1 MRSIQGLLTTLLS
14 GEDREATREED
25 IAQARRDLDEAL
37 ASLRLARASWASG
50 HTIDAEA
57 LRRALDMAER
67 QLDAARM
74 RLHRA
79 LSRGK

>member
-1 MRSIQGLLTTLLS
+1 MRSFQGLLTLLA
-14 GEDREATREED
+14 GEDRESTRDEE

-37 ASLRLARASWASG
+37 ASLRLARASWTSA
-50 HTIDAEA
+50 HTIDPDA

-79 LSRGK
+79 LTRGK

>member
-1 MRSIQGLLTTLLS
+1 MRSIQGLFVLMA
-14 GEDREATREED
+14 GEDREATREEE

-37 ASLRLARASWASG
+37 AALRIARSSWTSA
-50 HTIDAEA
+50 HTIDVDA

-79 LSRGK
+79 LTRGK

>member
-1 MRSIQGLLTTLLS
+1 MRSLQGLLTLMA
-14 GEDREATREED
+14 GEDRESTREEE

-37 ASLRLARASWASG
+37 ASLRLARASWTSA
-50 HTIDAEA
+50 HTIDADA

-79 LSRGK
+79 LTRGK

>member
-1 MRSIQGLLTTLLS
+1 MLQGLLALLS
-14 GEDREATREED
+14 GEDREPTRDEE

-37 ASLRLARASWASG
+37 ASLRLARASWSSI
-50 HTIDAEA
+50 HTLDHDA
-57 LRRALDMAER
+57 LRRALDLAEK

-79 LSRGK
+79 LTRGK

>member
-1 MRSIQGLLTTLLS
+1 MSTIQGILALLS
-14 GEDREATREED
+14 GEDREPSRDEE

-37 ASLRLARASWASG
+37 ASLRLARASWSSA
-50 HTIDAEA
+50 HTIDADA
-57 LRRALDMAER
+57 LRRALDLAER

-79 LSRGK
+79 LTRSGK